1 MKRSRFLFLG
11 VFLLLEPVTPCYA
24 MSWEN
29 LRKKYAQSINTDAA
43 RKIMPVGVLALG
55 FAAGG
60 LYYYYHSL
68 KKKAETSMRSLVTLN
83 YVWPALEQLDVYS
96 QFNSDGG
103 GSASCG
109 YQTLLRAM
117 QVVKS
122 KSGGEDEKALKKAL
136 RDPVSISLYFGPE
149 GKWRKEIIAR
159 RKDQELKK
167 LLHAKLLLALTQ
179 GGDAKAKDL
188 YKSSLGFL
196 EDILVAL
203 SRDPE
208 KRSKPYDLTDEAIKG
223 YLIKSLDQ
231 LKNETNE
238 DLIEELKSSETIDK
252 YFDLDKMRKEV
263 LSENFIS
270 NLPAL
275 IQQLNDD
282 PNLQGDFAGEW
293 LSDGEV
299 EYLWEH
305 NRSDIVPKGV
315 ECGFKAIANFN
326 LVGNPDIPQEFDE
339 VALYIKD
346 NVKPFLNKEQ
356 QFFTIFALGT
366 MRQGSDT
373 KGTRGHWYP
382 LVMYQNNEGKREYY
396 IMDSAGNRNR
406 RNDMNAWK
414 IINLIEQ

>member
-1 MKRSRFLFLG
+1 MNNSRPITIYIG
-11 VFLLLEPVTPCYA
+11 
-24 MSWEN
+24 
-29 LRKKYAQSINTDAA
+29 KD
-43 RKIMPVGVLALG
+43 
-55 FAAGG
+55 
-60 LYYYYHSL
+60 
-68 KKKAETSMRSLVTLN
+68 
-83 YVWPALEQLDVYS
+83 
-96 QFNSDGG
+96 
-103 GSASCG
+103 
-109 YQTLLRAM
+109 
-117 QVVKS
+117 
-122 KSGGEDEKALKKAL
+122 
-136 RDPVSISLYFGPE
+136 

-179 GGDAKAKDL
+179 GDDAKANDL